1 MRTLALDLETYS
13 SVNLTKAGVYA
24 YTSATDF
31 EILLL
36 AYAFDEDEVEVID
49 LAQGETVPNKV
60 LSAIQDKSVIK
71 TAFNA
76 SFERTALSRYLGI
89 QLTAED
95 WRCSEVQAAMLSLP
109 LSLEAVGE
117 VLGLEKQKL
126 KEGKEL
132 IRYFCMPCKPTR
144 TNENRTRNL
153 PSHAKEKWEQFKYY
167 CKRDV
172 EVERAIRKK
181 LASYPIS
188 ETEQKLYVLDQE
200 INDRGILVDTLL
212 VKNAIKGD
220 REYKEKVT
228 RCARALTGLDNPN
241 SVAQLK
247 TWLSD
252 NDLSTK
258 SLSKKSVGELV
269 TCTTGQVKQ
278 LLEMRLELAKTSVK
292 KYEAIDRAICP
303 DKRVRGL
310 LQYYGANRTGRWA
323 GRLVQV
329 HNLPQNHLKDLT
341 LARSLVRQGNLETL
355 ELLYDSVPNIL
366 SELIRTAFIPS
377 NGRRFIVADFSAIEA
392 RVIAWLAGEAWRL
405 DVFKTHGK
413 IYEASAS
420 QMFKIPIE
428 EITKGSPLRQKGKV
442 AELACI
448 AEGELVLTHQGLV
461 PIEKV
466 KLTHKLWDGE
476 HWVSHQ
482 GVIYRGVKEVMEYE
496 GLKAT
501 GDHIVWV
508 KGKSKPI
515 RFKEAATCGSRLLQ
529 TGNGRRA
536 IRMGKNYIIRKA
548 LEQKLEQ
555 MLCFNTVRKMQ
566 KYSMDA
572 IRELKRRQIKRVPK
586 LFTTKTDTILV
597 RQKINS
603 CQATLSKSQ
612 RWKLS
617 SVWIKGS
624 RIPIQF
630 YCRGRSVDIKKC
642 GKCIKKFRTR
652 QNRCQWS
659 LRSGKSEICF
669 KTYKPREQA
678 ANCTFRMETGILA
691 LFKNCDNKNAFFRE
705 NQRRNYLLGS
715 IGRKGK
721 KKMLAAYTGKVRVY
735 DIQNAGP
742 NNRFTVSNCLVHNC
756 GYGGSVGALKAMG
769 ALEMG
774 LQEEEL
780 RTLITDWRAANPN
793 ITKLWWTVDKAAL
806 KAVKERVPQAVG
818 KLTFHYERGILFI
831 TLPSGRRLSYIRPR
845 IEINKFGREGLTYEG
860 IGENK
865 HWCRIE
871 TYGPKLV
878 ENIVQATAR
887 DLLAEAMLAIRDRG
901 YEIVIHVHD
910 EVVVEAPLEKGSL
923 EELCELMAISPTWA
937 EDLPLRADGFE
948 CEYYKKD

>member
-13 SVNLTKAGVYA
+13 SISLTKAGVYA

-36 AYAFDEDEVEVID
+36 AYAFDEEEVEIVD

-60 LSAIQDKSVIK
+60 LSAIQDKSFIK

-76 SFERTALSRYLGI
+76 SFERTALSRHLGI

-95 WRCSEVQAAMLSLP
+95 WRCSEVQVAMLSLP

-153 PSHAKEKWEQFKYY
+153 PIHAQEKWEQFKYY

-172 EVERAIRKK
+172 KVERAIRKK

-200 INDRGILVDTLL
+200 INDRGILVDTQL
-212 VKNAIKGD
+212 VRNAIKGD
-220 REYKEKVT
+220 SEYKEKVT
-228 RCARALTGLDNPN
+228 RCAQALTGLDNPN

-252 NDLSTK
+252 NDLSIK
-258 SLSKKSVGELV
+258 SLSKKLVGELV
-269 TCTTGQVKQ
+269 TCTTGQIKQ

-310 LQYYGANRTGRWA
+310 LQFYGANRTGRWA

-341 LARSLVRQGNLETL
+341 LARNLVKQGNLETL
-355 ELLYDSVPNIL
+355 ELLYDSVPNVL

-377 NGRRFIVADFSAIEA
+377 KGRRFIVADFSAIEA
-392 RVIAWLAGEAWRL
+392 RVIAWLANEAWRL
-405 DVFKTHGK
+405 EVFKTHGK

-420 QMFKIPIE
+420 QMFKVPIE
-428 EITKGSPLRQKGKV
+428 EITKGSPLRQKGKI
-442 AELACI
+442 AELA
-448 AEGELVLTHQGLV
+448 L
-461 PIEKV
+461 
-466 KLTHKLWDGE
+466 
-476 HWVSHQ
+476 
-482 GVIYRGVKEVMEYE
+482 
-496 GLKAT
+496 
-501 GDHIVWV
+501 
-508 KGKSKPI
+508 
-515 RFKEAATCGSRLLQ
+515 
-529 TGNGRRA
+529 
-536 IRMGKNYIIRKA
+536 
-548 LEQKLEQ
+548 
-555 MLCFNTVRKMQ
+555 
-566 KYSMDA
+566 
-572 IRELKRRQIKRVPK
+572 
-586 LFTTKTDTILV
+586 
-597 RQKINS
+597 
-603 CQATLSKSQ
+603 
-612 RWKLS
+612 
-617 SVWIKGS
+617 
-624 RIPIQF
+624 
-630 YCRGRSVDIKKC
+630 
-642 GKCIKKFRTR
+642 
-652 QNRCQWS
+652 
-659 LRSGKSEICF
+659 
-669 KTYKPREQA
+669 
-678 ANCTFRMETGILA
+678 
-691 LFKNCDNKNAFFRE
+691 
-705 NQRRNYLLGS
+705 
-715 IGRKGK
+715 
-721 KKMLAAYTGKVRVY
+721 
-735 DIQNAGP
+735 
-742 NNRFTVSNCLVHNC
+742 
-756 GYGGSVGALKAMG
+756 GYGGSVGALTSMG

-774 LQEEEL
+774 LDENEL
-780 RTLITDWRAANPN
+780 KPLVTAWREANPN
-793 ITKLWWTVDKAAL
+793 ITRLWWTIDKAAL

-818 KLTFHYERGILFI
+818 KLTFYYERGILFI
-831 TLPSGRRLSYIRPR
+831 TLPSGRKLSYIRPR

-901 YEIVIHVHD
+901 YEIVMHVHD
-910 EVVVEAPLEKGSL
+910 EVVVEAPIGKGSL
-923 EELCELMAISPTWA
+923 EELCEVMAIPPKWA

-948 CEYYKKD
+948 CEYYRKD